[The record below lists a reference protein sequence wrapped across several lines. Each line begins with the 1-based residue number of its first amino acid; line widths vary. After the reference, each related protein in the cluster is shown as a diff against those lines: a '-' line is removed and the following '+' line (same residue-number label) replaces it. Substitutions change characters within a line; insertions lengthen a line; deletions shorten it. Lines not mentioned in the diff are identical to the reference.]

1 MDRPSGRARL
11 GAPDRGEFREAAAAV
26 EKVTVGLK
34 LTMLFQRSPPLIRR
48 LPIHFCFAAVRP
60 RHQTYAPENIKGERV
75 NLIEPVGCYDRAQG
89 RDVTWA
95 KAKIAFFSVSCS
107 AAIFLFCIIS
117 GVSRASR
124 RRRSLSAASRCEC
137 QEAKRRDPRSDPAAG
152 E

>member
-1 MDRPSGRARL
+1 MDRPSGQARL
-11 GAPDRGEFREAAAAV
+11 GAPDRGEFREAAGAV

-34 LTMLFQRSPPLIRR
+34 LTQRSPPLIRQ
-48 LPIHFCFAAVRP
+48 LPIHFCFAALSNLCVP
-60 RHQTYAPENIKGERV
+60 NIKGERI
-75 NLIEPVGCYDRAQG
+75 NLIEPVGCYNRAQG